1 MKKKAL
7 SLIALMGLAG
17 CSSTVKEPPLTL
29 IEVGSKANAQAAIEF
44 DYKNQMAD
52 FEYQRQKLVVYIN
65 ALPEQREF
73 QLCDHSLEDTG
84 CKSAISAWQNAFKP
98 DSTRVWVKY
107 DLNFMIQMA
116 KESGVRL
123 PKMNGLQSQ
132 VAVDWGVPGESL
144 AKLAMMR
151 RGKWCNK
158 ALPCAPT
165 NSDRCSITTSR
176 PCCVQGRLCKR

>member
-1 MKKKAL
+1 MPNLLINKEYIMKKMAL

-17 CSSTVKEPPLTL
+17 CTSTMKEPPLTL

-44 DYKNQMAD
+44 DYNNQMAD

-73 QLCDHSLEDTG
+73 QLCDPSLEDTG
-84 CKSAISAWQNAFKP
+84 CKSAISAWQNALKP
-98 DSTRVWVKY
+98 DSTRVWVRY
-107 DLNFMIQMA
+107 DLNFMMQMA

-132 VAVDWGVPGESL
+132 VAVDWGVPEQVSGQTRYDETGEMVQQTL
-144 AKLAMMR
+144 TLRAYKL
-151 RGKWCNK
+151 
-158 ALPCAPT
+158 
-165 NSDRCSITTSR
+165 
-176 PCCVQGRLCKR
+176 